1 MNGAHVEIN
10 SRMNGKPR
18 IHGRVLV
25 LLCAYRGGRAA
36 LAARGL
42 GARIGPRLRSHN
54 AIYSDHYANP
64 RRADYQLA
72 AAEAALAGAA
82 ITACD
87 WRIDQALASA
97 LPAVARAHTFTHI
110 TPAEV
115 RRGGPWDTIVLVY
128 ADALGLSWAP
138 LEHAARAVCGSV
150 VVVNGRRRAFTL
162 TPASARALAWR
173 RLLATTRVL
182 ELLAT
187 LALLPLA
194 AALATFD
201 ALRGRD

>member
-1 MNGAHVEIN
+1 MEIN

-25 LLCAYRGGRAA
+25 LLCAYRGGSAA
-36 LAARGL
+36 RPARGL
-42 GARIGPRLRSHN
+42 GARILPRLRRHN
-54 AIYSDHYANP
+54 AIHSDHYANP
-64 RRADYQLA
+64 RHADYQLA
-72 AAEAALAGAA
+72 AAEAALVGAA

-87 WRIDQALASA
+87 WRIDQALASE
-97 LPAVARAHTFTHI
+97 LPAVARAHTIIRI
-110 TPAEV
+110 TAAEV

-128 ADALGLSWAP
+128 PDALGLSWAP
-138 LEHAARAVCGSV
+138 LEQAARAMCGSV
-150 VVVNGRRRAFTL
+150 VVVNGRRRAFML
-162 TPASARALAWR
+162 TPASVRALAWR
-173 RLLATTRVL
+173 RLLATTRAL

-201 ALRGRD
+201 ALCGRD